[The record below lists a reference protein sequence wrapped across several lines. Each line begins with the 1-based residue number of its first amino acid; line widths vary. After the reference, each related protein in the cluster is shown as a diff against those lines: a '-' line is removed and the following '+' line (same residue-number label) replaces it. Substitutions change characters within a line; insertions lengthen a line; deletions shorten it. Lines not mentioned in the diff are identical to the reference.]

1 MDMLTTAM
9 GYRRN
14 LLLPR
19 LPNGDAIEAPCAR
32 ASCGAVKK
40 HMLTLAQQL
49 EAVTVERDA
58 LRAALD
64 ATGRA
69 DWTPLGGESAL
80 YALTGTEA
88 RIVEA
93 LLKAGPDAE
102 SGEFRTVRHAQ
113 LLREVWGDAWRDEGH
128 LLRVNISRVRFKLVP
143 FGWDVANLFG
153 YGYRLARIDPERPN
167 RRAFLDAAERAEIVS
182 LRAGGLAIKVIARR
196 MHRDT
201 TTVQRVLRD
210 AQAAGGEAT

>member
-1 MDMLTTAM
+1 VNTTSTAM
-9 GYRRN
+9 GYGRS
-14 LLLPR
+14 LPMPR
-19 LPNGDAIEAPCAR
+19 LPNGDAIELPCAR

-40 HMLTLAQQL
+40 HMLTLAQEL

-58 LRAALD
+58 LRASLD
-64 ATGRA
+64 ATWRA
-69 DWTPLGGESAL
+69 DWTPLGGDAAL

-93 LLKAGPDAE
+93 LLRPGTDAE
-102 SGEFRTVRHAQ
+102 TGAFRTVRHAQ

-128 LLRVNISRVRFKLVP
+128 LLRVNISRVRFKLGP

-153 YGYRLARIDPERPN
+153 YGYRLARLDPERPN
-167 RRAFLDAAERAEIVS
+167 RRAGVDAAERAEIVG
-182 LRAGGLAIKVIARR
+182 LRAGGMSIKVIARR

-210 AQAAGGEAT
+210 AQAADGGTA